1 MDTKQETLDSA
12 GFARKYLRLA
22 VSKEASLIA
31 VIVGLIIIVSIVN
44 PRFATAENVYNIIRQ
59 ISILLIVALGG
70 TFVILTGGIDFSV
83 GAVIN
88 LAGIIAGLFVFLLG
102 PWAISIGLLVGL
114 GCGLMNGLAMTR
126 LRIPSFIG
134 TLGMLSVYQG
144 LALIISQGKY
154 RLFNEPSFIAA
165 TQGSFIG
172 NIPNIGLWAFAVQAV
187 CVFVAY
193 RTIFGRYIYA
203 IGGGEGVARASG
215 VAVDRIKLY
224 AFMFCGAA
232 AGLSGALLASR
243 LASTTANMGDGLL
256 IDSIASIVLGG
267 TAITGGV
274 GGPWKTLLG
283 AILMG
288 VLSSAMNI
296 MGITPF
302 IQTTLKGLIIVIAVA
317 ITFDRTKVLVVK

>member
-1 MDTKQETLDSA
+1 
-12 GFARKYLRLA
+12 
-22 VSKEASLIA
+22 
-31 VIVGLIIIVSIVN
+31 
-44 PRFATAENVYNIIRQ
+44 
-59 ISILLIVALGG
+59 
-70 TFVILTGGIDFSV
+70 
-83 GAVIN
+83 
-88 LAGIIAGLFVFLLG
+88 
-102 PWAISIGLLVGL
+102 
-114 GCGLMNGLAMTR
+114 
-126 LRIPSFIG
+126 
-134 TLGMLSVYQG
+134 
-144 LALIISQGKY
+144 
-154 RLFNEPSFIAA
+154 
-165 TQGSFIG
+165 
-172 NIPNIGLWAFAVQAV
+172 
-187 CVFVAY
+187 
-193 RTIFGRYIYA
+193 
-203 IGGGEGVARASG
+203 
-215 VAVDRIKLY
+215 
-224 AFMFCGAA
+224 MFCGGA

>member
-1 MDTKQETLDSA
+1 
-12 GFARKYLRLA
+12 
-22 VSKEASLIA
+22 
-31 VIVGLIIIVSIVN
+31 
-44 PRFATAENVYNIIRQ
+44 
-59 ISILLIVALGG
+59 
-70 TFVILTGGIDFSV
+70 
-83 GAVIN
+83 
-88 LAGIIAGLFVFLLG
+88 
-102 PWAISIGLLVGL
+102 
-114 GCGLMNGLAMTR
+114 
-126 LRIPSFIG
+126 
-134 TLGMLSVYQG
+134 MLSVYQG

-154 RLFNEPSFIAA
+154 RLFNEPSFIAT
-165 TQGSFIG
+165 TQGSLIG
-172 NIPNIGLWAFAVQAV
+172 NIPNIGLWAFAFQAV

-215 VAVDRIKLY
+215 VAVERIKLY
-224 AFMFCGAA
+224 VFMFCGGA